1 MLTRLSISRFF
12 EWLTESQHNLKSF
25 SMLRIIYGVAL
36 LFLLVPSIPE
46 RSMLW
51 GEASFWVDPE
61 ASRRGYWT
69 FDTLFAKDSAFL
81 FDVAYFGLIALAIV
95 FMLGWRTRVVTPIML
110 VVLVSVQSNNPYV
123 LNGGDTLIRITLLF
137 MLFANLSEHYSL
149 DARRHSQRSKP
160 RKRIVPQHV
169 SNAAHNTGLI
179 LSCFQIIVVYTT
191 SGVWKVIGDD
201 WLNGTALFYAL
212 RIDNFMLYPAI
223 NEILWQSSLVI
234 YVATFL
240 ALWVQ
245 TLFPLLL
252 LWRPTRIFALVS
264 LIFMHLGIGLL
275 LGLWPFSLA
284 MIALDMLFIRDST
297 WNSLV
302 AWLKSTKAY
311 DRSRVVL
318 DDAKGTIRPSRGSDA
333 KVANAYSRGQDD

>member
-1 MLTRLSISRFF
+1 MLNKLSISRFF

-25 SMLRIIYGVAL
+25 SILRIIYGVAL
-36 LFLLVPSIPE
+36 LFVLVPSTPE

-69 FDTLFAKDSAFL
+69 FDVLFAKDSTLLFEVAF
-81 FDVAYFGLIALAIV
+81 FGLIALAIMFIV
-95 FMLGWRTRVVTPIML
+95 GWRTRVVTPIML
-110 VVLVSVQSNNPYV
+110 LLLVSLQSNNPYT
-123 LNGGDTLIRITLLF
+123 LNGGDTLIRVTLLF
-137 MLFANLSEHYSL
+137 MLFANLSEHYSF
-149 DARRHSQRSKP
+149 DANRNSQLSKP
-160 RKRIVPQHV
+160 RKKIVPQHV

-179 LSCFQIIVVYTT
+179 LSCFQIVVVYST
-191 SGVWKVIGDD
+191 SGIWKIIGDD

-223 NEILWQSSLVI
+223 NELLWQSSLVI

-245 TLFPLLL
+245 TLFPLWI

-275 LGLWPFSLA
+275 LGLWPFSLV

-297 WNSLV
+297 WSRILL
-302 AWLKSTKAY
+302 WIKSTKVY
-311 DRSRVVL
+311 DRSRALSESSKRFLVPN
-318 DDAKGTIRPSRGSDA
+318 TMH
-333 KVANAYSRGQDD
+333 